1 MSRQDAA
8 IKAFV
13 LTDPVGVAELLSRE
27 TAPEGGCLLWT
38 GRLWANGAGSVSI
51 PGPDGRGVPVSA
63 HRLAYALY
71 RGVDALPPGTVSLG
85 RNGPCVAQ
93 LCLVK
98 ACVASAHLARIRKAQ
113 IGYVPLDPIGWVL
126 PDEPRYL
133 AENRWRALAP
143 STFL

>member
-13 LTDPVGVAELLSRE
+13 LTDPAGVGYLLTSS
-27 TAPEGGCLLWT
+27 TDLAVSGCWLWS
-38 GRLWANGAGSVSI
+38 GKCWPNGAGALTI

-71 RGVDALPPGTVSLG
+71 RGPEALPPGLG
-85 RNGPCVAQ
+85 STGKNSPCVAQ
-93 LCLVK
+93 LCLNR
-98 ACVASAHLARIRKAQ
+98 ACVASGHLARMRKSQ
-113 IGYVPLDPIGWVL
+113 IGYVPLDPVPAVL
-126 PDEPRYL
+126 PDEPRYM

-143 STFL
+143 VT

>member
-13 LTDPVGVAELLSRE
+13 LVDPVGVAELLRE
-27 TAPEGGCLLWT
+27 GTAWDGGCLLWT
-38 GRLWANGAGSVSI
+38 GRVWPNGAGSLTI

-71 RGVDALPPGTVSLG
+71 RGVDALPTGTASLG
-85 RNGPCVAQ
+85 KNGPCVAQ

-98 ACVASAHLARIRKAQ
+98 ACVASAHLARIRKSQ
-113 IGYVPLDPIGWVL
+113 IGYVPLDPVPLVL
-126 PDEPRYL
+126 PDEPRFM
-133 AENRWRALAP
+133 AENKWRALAP
-143 STFL
+143 VT

>member
-13 LTDPVGVAELLSRE
+13 LTDPAGVGYLLTSN
-27 TAPEGGCLLWT
+27 TDLAASGCWLWS
-38 GRLWANGAGSVSI
+38 GKCWPNGAGALTI

-71 RGVDALPPGTVSLG
+71 RGVDALPPGLG
-85 RNGPCVAQ
+85 STGKNSPCVAQ
-93 LCLVK
+93 LCLK
-98 ACVASAHLARIRKAQ
+98 RACVASSHLARMRKSQ
-113 IGYVPLDPIGWVL
+113 IGYVPLDPIGWLL
-126 PDEPRYL
+126 PDEPRYM

-143 STFL
+143 VT

>member
-13 LTDPVGVAELLSRE
+13 LTDPAGVGHLLVSNTDV
-27 TAPEGGCLLWT
+27 TASGCWLWS
-38 GRLWANGAGSVSI
+38 GRCWPNGAGAVTI

-71 RGVDALPPGTVSLG
+71 RGVEALPLGTASLG
-85 RNGPCVAQ
+85 KNGPCVAQ

-98 ACVASAHLARIRKAQ
+98 ACVASPHLARIRKAQ

-143 STFL
+143 VT